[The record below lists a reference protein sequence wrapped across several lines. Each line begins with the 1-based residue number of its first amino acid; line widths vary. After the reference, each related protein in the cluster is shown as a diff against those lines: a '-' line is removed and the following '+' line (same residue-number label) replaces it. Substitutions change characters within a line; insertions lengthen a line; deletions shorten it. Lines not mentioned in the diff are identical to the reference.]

1 MNAVDGGIAV
11 EMNIHGF
18 DFDDGETVFI
28 DPDIGGLGSR
38 MSEFDGGTDILGRDF
53 VGDGIERDGGVVF
66 HQPLK
71 RLKEEQIDFIAG
83 EPADGGVFKVV
94 NETVHGRFE
103 DAVMESAMV
112 LFVQPLGKEVVK
124 LFERII
130 EFGGDQGEK
139 ALSDRA
145 PESLNFAATGTV
157 VGLGMNQGDADSGAD
172 LLEVGRS
179 KDGAVVAIKDFGEAI
194 GEDGIFEDRLESES
208 VFLKRP
214 GGGDDEAGMIINDA
228 AEE

>member
-11 EMNIHGF
+11 EMDIHGF
-18 DFDDGETVFI
+18 NFDDGEPVFI
-28 DPDIGGLGSR
+28 NPDIGGLRSR

-66 HQPLK
+66 HQAFK
-71 RLKEEQIDFIAG
+71 GLKEEQIDFLSG
-83 EPADGGVFKVV
+83 EPADRGVFKIV

-103 DAVMESAMV
+103 NAVMESAMV
-112 LFVQPLGKEVVK
+112 LFVEPLGKEVVK

-145 PESLNFAATGTV
+145 PESFNFSATGTV
-157 VGLGMNQGDADSGAD
+157 VG
-172 LLEVGRS
+172 
-179 KDGAVVAIKDFGEAI
+179 F
-194 GEDGIFEDRLESES
+194 
-208 VFLKRP
+208 
-214 GGGDDEAGMIINDA
+214 
-228 AEE
+228 